1 MILVGNQRGNSKN
14 LALHLLKEE
23 NERVEVHELRG
34 FCSDNL
40 VSALNESYAVSRGT
54 KCKQH
59 LFSLSLNPPKNA
71 DASNQDFENA
81 IARVEKKLGLTGQP
95 RAIVFHEKEG
105 RRHCHA
111 VWSRIDTQ
119 EMKAIQLSYSKNK
132 LQEISRELYIEH
144 GWKMPRGLA
153 DKSHS
158 DPRNFTLAEWQQAK
172 RAGKDAQKTKTQ
184 FQDAWAISDGKAA
197 FTHALAERGYKL
209 ARGDRGFVAVDCQGE
224 VYAVSRWTGV
234 KAKQMN
240 ARLGALDGLPTVYEA
255 KTQFAQ
261 EMQRKMQA
269 FEQQVE
275 REKQEK
281 ARQAEAERKK
291 LEVQQQAKR
300 EALAH
305 AQRLRQIEEAQ
316 ERLKRLRKGLRGLL
330 DRITGKR
337 KRTLQRNAL
346 EQEEALRRDRA
357 EKERLAKQ
365 QHAMQDQQRQAQQ
378 QTQMRLEK
386 QKQELQQDIQRFQEL
401 ERTAEQETHEEFVR
415 KRKPRNPRQ
424 RNRGPTMGR

>member
-1 MILVGNQRGNSKN
+1 MILVGNQRGNAKN
-14 LALHLLKEE
+14 LALHLLKDE
-23 NERVEVHELRG
+23 NERVEVHDLRG

-40 VSALNESYAVSRGT
+40 VSALNESYAMSRAT

-59 LFSLSLNPPKNA
+59 LFSLSLNPPKGEDVSNEQFE
-71 DASNQDFENA
+71 DAISK
-81 IARVEKKLGLTGQP
+81 VEEKLGLSGQP

-111 VWSRIDTQ
+111 VWSRIDM
-119 EMKAIQLSYSKNK
+119 EELKAVQLSYSKNK
-132 LQEISRELYIEH
+132 LQEVSRELYLEH
-144 GWKMPRGLA
+144 GWKMPRGLT

-172 RAGKDAQKTKTQ
+172 RAGKDAKKTKIR
-184 FQDAWAISDGKAA
+184 FQDAWAISDSKAA
-197 FTHALAERGYKL
+197 FSHALEERGYKL
-209 ARGDRGFVAVDCQGE
+209 ARGDRGFVAVDHQGE

-234 KAKQMN
+234 KAKQVN
-240 ARLGALDGLPTVYEA
+240 ARLGALDGLPTVSEA
-255 KTQFAQ
+255 KTQFSQ

-275 REKQEK
+275 HEKQEK

-291 LEVQQQAKR
+291 LEVEQQAKR

-316 ERLKRLRKGLRGLL
+316 ERLRRLRTGLRGLL
-330 DRITGKR
+330 DRITGER
-337 KRTLQRNAL
+337 KRTLKRNAL
-346 EQEEALRRDRA
+346 EQEEALRRDKL
-357 EKERLAKQ
+357 EKERVAQ
-365 QHAMQDQQRQAQQ
+365 QQQAMQDRQRQMQQ
-378 QTQMRLEK
+378 QTQTRLEK
-386 QKQELQQDIQRFQEL
+386 QKQELQQDTAHFQEL
-401 ERTAEQETHEEFVR
+401 ERTAEQEAREEFVR
-415 KRKPRNPRQ
+415 KRKPRKPRQ